1 MSENNEE
8 LTAEAVEEISNR
20 FSGLT
25 LDELRLLED
34 RLQFVITDRLLEAG
48 FELEQ
53 QLAQLHALA
62 AQKGIKLKSA
72 APNKAAAPARFRNP
86 EPPYQEWSGRGRRP
100 AWILAYDRK
109 FEDPAKTEAHCAIP
123 LPGLEPVPIPGPEPV
138 PTLV

>member
-1 MSENNEE
+1 MAENEE
-8 LTAEAVEEISNR
+8 LTASAVEEISVK

-34 RLQFVITDRLLEAG
+34 RLQSVISERLLETG

-53 QLAQLHALA
+53 QLAKLHALA

-100 AWILAYDRK
+100 AWVLAYDRK
-109 FEDPAKTEAHCAIP
+109 FGDAEKTESHCAIP
-123 LPGLEPVPIPGPEPV
+123 LPGLEPAPAPV
-138 PTLV
+138 TAE